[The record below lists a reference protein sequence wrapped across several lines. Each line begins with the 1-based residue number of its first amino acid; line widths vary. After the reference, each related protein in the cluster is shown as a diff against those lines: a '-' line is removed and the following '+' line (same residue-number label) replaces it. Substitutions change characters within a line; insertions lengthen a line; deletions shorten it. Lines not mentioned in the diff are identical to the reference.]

1 MWFRQTK
8 FYQLSN
14 KIDNTETLSTALSD
28 FAFEP
33 CPPSFAITQGWT
45 GPIYQEA
52 GEPLIHSIPGYM
64 IFCLQFEEKLLPMT
78 VVRQAVKDKIREIE
92 VKEDRKVRA
101 KEKQQLNEEMRHS
114 LLPKAFSKFS
124 RVHAIIDIK
133 QQLLMVNA
141 TQEKKLESFLTL
153 FNRSVKTTEAK
164 EIPIKT
170 VMPILTDWLIKNNH
184 PSTFAIEKNAVLQD
198 PNYQQRVVRCQQQD
212 LSANSIQTLL
222 SEGCAVKQLT
232 LSWHDQIIFSLHDDF
247 TLRSIK
253 YQDELVEA
261 AKEIN
266 VESDAQRFDAD
277 FLIMAESLHNLTR
290 ELLPYFAEMDSAKAE
305 AAEAETI
312 LA

>member
-8 FYQLSN
+8 FYKLSE
-14 KIDNTETLSTALSD
+14 KIDKVEALQEALGD
-28 FAFEP
+28 FAFQP

-52 GEPLIHSIPGYM
+52 GEPLVHSIPGYM

-78 VVRQAVKDKIREIE
+78 VVRQAVKDKVREIE
-92 VKEDRKVRA
+92 VNEDRKVRA
-101 KEKQQLNEEMRHS
+101 KEKQELNEEIRHS

-124 RVHAIIDIK
+124 RIHAIIDVK
-133 QQLLMVNA
+133 QQLLIVNA

-153 FNRSVKTTEAK
+153 FNRSINLADAQ
-164 EIPIKT
+164 EIPFKT
-170 VMPILTDWLIKNNH
+170 IMPILTNWLIKNNH
-184 PSTFAIEKNAVLQD
+184 PSSFAIEKSAVFQD

-212 LSANSIQTLL
+212 LSATSIQNLL

-232 LSWHDQIIFSLHDDF
+232 LSWHDQISFALHDDF

-253 YQDELVEA
+253 YQDELIEA

-266 VESDAQRFDAD
+266 AESDAQRFDAD

-290 ELLPYFAEMDSAKAE
+290 ELLPYFAETDSTKTEKVAE
-305 AAEAETI
+305 EVV
-312 LA
+312 L